1 MLVTPKVVIPETR
14 RLSTLMDERRET
26 IPEFTV
32 RFVLSKEAIPLVEF
46 VAKT

>member
-1 MLVTPKVVIPETR
+1 VLIPETR
-14 RLSTLMDERRET
+14 RLLILSDERRET

-32 RFVLSKEAIPLVEF
+32 RFVDSNDAIPLVEF